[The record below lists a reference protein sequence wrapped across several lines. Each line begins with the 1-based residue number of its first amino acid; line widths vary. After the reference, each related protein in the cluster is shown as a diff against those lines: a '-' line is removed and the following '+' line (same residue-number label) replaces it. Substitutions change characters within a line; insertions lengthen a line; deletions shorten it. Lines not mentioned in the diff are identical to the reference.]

1 MKTAILLINLGTPDS
16 PEVSDVGK
24 YLKEF
29 LNDSRVIDFPY
40 LKRTLLVNGIIVP
53 FRKKESS
60 KIYKQLWTEK
70 GSPLLYHL
78 ENLSAKLQKA
88 YGEEAEVFYGMR
100 YQNPSLQSVLDTIKE
115 GRFERI
121 IAVPLYPQYASSSTG
136 STTQKVMEIVSK
148 WEVIPS
154 LSFVQSF
161 FKEDGYINSFVKIAE
176 QYDLKEYDKVVF
188 SFHGLPERQI
198 NKACEGKMCSSQQEC
213 IGSCTAERTYCYR
226 SACYE
231 SARLIAG
238 KLNIQE
244 SEYIV
249 AFQSR
254 LGKDPWISPYTD
266 IEIENLGKAGA
277 KKLLVFSAAFVADC
291 LETTIEIG
299 SEFNELFIE
308 NGGEKVQL
316 VPSLNSED
324 FWVDGL
330 KEIIDKQFVK

>member
-1 MKTAILLINLGTPDS
+1 MKRAILLINLGTPDS

-40 LKRTLLVNGIIVP
+40 LKRKLLVNGIIVP

-60 KIYKQLWTEK
+60 KVYKELWTK
-70 GSPLLYHL
+70 DGSPLLFHL
-78 ENLSAKLQKA
+78 VALAEKMQKA
-88 YGEEAEVFYGMR
+88 YGEEADVFHGMR
-100 YQNPSLQSVLDTIKE
+100 YQSPSLEKALEEIRKGHYEQVIV
-115 GRFERI
+115 
-121 IAVPLYPQYASSSTG
+121 VPLYPQYASSSTG
-136 STTQKVMEIVSK
+136 STTQKVMEVMSK
-148 WEVIPS
+148 WQAIPEVK
-154 LSFVQSF
+154 FVQSF
-161 FKEDGYINSFVKIAE
+161 FREEAYIKSFVKVAS
-176 QYDLKEYDKVVF
+176 QFNVSDYDKVVF

-198 NKACEGKMCSSQQEC
+198 NKICEGKLCQSEKEC
-213 IGSCTAERTYCYR
+213 INACTTERTYCYR
-226 SACYE
+226 SACYDT
-231 SARLIAG
+231 ARGIA
-238 KLNIQE
+238 KEMNL
-244 SEYIV
+244 SEKDYIV

-266 IEIENLGKAGA
+266 IEIAELGKSGA
-277 KKLLVFSAAFVADC
+277 KNLLVFSAAFVADC

-324 FWVDGL
+324 FWVEGL
-330 KEIIDKQFVK
+330 KSIIDKSIS

>member
-1 MKTAILLINLGTPDS
+1 MKKAILLINLGTPDS

-40 LKRTLLVNGIIVP
+40 IKRKLLVNGVIVP
-53 FRKKESS
+53 FRKKDSA
-60 KIYKQLWTEK
+60 KIYKELWTKE
-70 GSPLLYHL
+70 GSPLLIHL
-78 ENLSAKLQKA
+78 EELAKKMQVA
-88 YGEEAEVFYGMR
+88 YGDEAEVFHAMR
-100 YQNPSLQSVLDTIKE
+100 YQKPSLEKE
-115 GRFERI
+115 LEVIRQGNFEQI
-121 IAVPLYPQYASSSTG
+121 IVVPLYPQYASSSTG
-136 STTQKVMEIVSK
+136 STTQKVMEVVSK
-148 WEVIPS
+148 WEAIPRI
-154 LSFVQSF
+154 SFVQSF
-161 FKEDGYINSFVKIAE
+161 FREEGYIKSFAKVAS
-176 QYDLKEYDKVVF
+176 QFTYSDYDKIVF

-198 NKACEGKMCSSQQEC
+198 DKICEGKLCKGAGDC
-213 IGSCTAERTYCYR
+213 IKSCETERTYCYR

-231 SARLIAG
+231 TARNIA
-238 KLNIQE
+238 KEMEI
-244 SEYIV
+244 SEADYIV

-266 IEIENLGKAGA
+266 IEIENLGKSGA

-299 SEFNELFIE
+299 TEFQELFVE

-324 FWVDGL
+324 FWVDSL
-330 KEIIDKQFVK
+330 KEIIDKY

>member
-40 LKRTLLVNGIIVP
+40 LKRKLLVNGIIVP
-53 FRKKESS
+53 FRKKASS
-60 KIYKQLWTEK
+60 KIYKQLWTDK

-78 ENLSAKLQKA
+78 ENLSQKLQEA
-88 YGEEAEVFYGMR
+88 YGDNAVVFHGMR
-100 YQNPSLQSVLDTIKE
+100 YQNPSLQSTLDKIKD
-115 GRFERI
+115 GNFERI

-161 FKEDGYINSFVKIAE
+161 FKEDGYINSFVKIAGR
-176 QYDLKEYDKVVF
+176 YDLKEYDKVVF

-198 NKACEGKMCSSQQEC
+198 NKACEGKLCSSEKEC
-213 IGSCTAERTYCYR
+213 IGSCTSERTYCYR

-231 SARLIAG
+231 SARLIAN
-238 KLNIQE
+238 KLNIP
-244 SEYIV
+244 SSDYVV

-266 IEIENLGKAGA
+266 IEIENLAKAGA

-299 SEFNELFIE
+299 TEFNEIFIE

-324 FWVDGL
+324 FWVEGL
-330 KEIIDKQFVK
+330 KTIIDKQFVK